1 MKPIVAKKISRR
13 GAEPQGDLRSLL
25 LTHKIELVGELAQA
39 MANQFNNIMMA
50 VTGYAELELRKTS
63 TNRRELEQVLKHAT
77 RATSLIQKFLDFSRR
92 HSYSPQLLELDGL
105 VTGIGELMKEL
116 LGEQAGFRL
125 KLDAKSGIIH
135 ADRIDIEQTLLALV
149 LIARNAMP
157 STGQL
162 TVSTSLTRLDSDF
175 IDKQDG
181 AEPGKYVVLSIENDT
196 TAVHDSGV
204 NAGLDQSERVN
215 LSLAA
220 VRGLLKDCRGLAR
233 FSINPT
239 AETSFKL
246 YFPLSG
252 KEAVETRNPPLHR
265 TPAIARTVLIVEDDD
280 AVRIP
285 AAEFLMME
293 GFKVLQARTGSEALS
308 LVQQS
313 RSALDILIADIFMP
327 KMSGHQVAA
336 ELLGL
341 HPDLKILYMSGDPG
355 RPNGDAG
362 KVPQHATLR
371 KPFRLNVLRDKIH
384 DLLGE

>member
-162 TVSTSLTRLDSDF
+162 TVSTSLTRLDSNF

-239 AETSFKL
+239 AETSF
-246 YFPLSG
+246 
-252 KEAVETRNPPLHR
+252 
-265 TPAIARTVLIVEDDD
+265 
-280 AVRIP
+280 
-285 AAEFLMME
+285 
-293 GFKVLQARTGSEALS
+293 
-308 LVQQS
+308 
-313 RSALDILIADIFMP
+313 
-327 KMSGHQVAA
+327 
-336 ELLGL
+336 
-341 HPDLKILYMSGDPG
+341 
-355 RPNGDAG
+355 
-362 KVPQHATLR
+362 
-371 KPFRLNVLRDKIH
+371 
-384 DLLGE
+384 